1 MSFLMRHQPQVLFA
15 TLLFLV
21 ACGPPPGP
29 SLKGA
34 PVLIGPD
41 GREYRVL
48 SKGPYK
54 AFYDKS
60 GRVERLEFDSN
71 GDGKTDQVALYDG
84 AASPRRVEL
93 DSDFDGKTDRWE
105 TYDGS
110 GKLVSVGTSRAHGDH
125 PDVWTFPGPGGSTQR
140 VELDT
145 DGDGKVDRW
154 QELAGGRLVR
164 EDLDTDHDG
173 KPDRR
178 IHYDARGHVVRMEP
192 LR

>member
-1 MSFLMRHQPQVLFA
+1 MSFLMKHRPHLLFA
-15 TLLFLV
+15 TLAFFV

-34 PVLIGPD
+34 PVLKGPD

-54 AFYDKS
+54 AFYDAS

-84 AASPRRVEL
+84 ASSPRRVEV

-105 TYDGS
+105 TYDAERETGERRHVA
-110 GKLVSVGTSRAHGDH
+110 LPRRPPRRLDL
-125 PDVWTFPGPGGSTQR
+125 PGPGRRHPAGRAGHRRRRQGR
-140 VELDT
+140 P
-145 DGDGKVDRW
+145 
-154 QELAGGRLVR
+154 LAGARR
-164 EDLDTDHDG
+164 ED
-173 KPDRR
+173 
-178 IHYDARGHVVRMEP
+178 AS
-192 LR
+192 